1 MLKKKSSEE
10 AREPSSVQSAKEEVS
25 EPVVGAKTHH
35 GHRSAP
41 WARSKS

>member
-1 MLKKKSSEE
+1 MATIKKGSEE
-10 AREPSSVQSAKEEVS
+10 AQEPSSSAKEERS

>member
-1 MLKKKSSEE
+1 MAIKKSSEE
-10 AREPSSVQSAKEEVS
+10 AREPSSAAVKV
-25 EPVVGAKTHH
+25 PVVGAKTHH